1 MVGGDWRGIVF
12 LGGRGPSQMCEQD
25 GLDGMN
31 MLLYIGQ
38 TMLTKLRLTRKREGV
53 MKKKV
58 YYKESLNES
67 LIALSL
73 VGIVVVSFISFF
85 MDGSGYKLFLT
96 TSDTINYSLYHLEKI
111 VVHSIAVVIIIIFI
125 IWGLALEFKIDEV
138 YYIDVPRKV
147 DKLLIAGDC
156 DYMKIIE
163 DYDIDAYPITRVCIA
178 GRRYM
183 DVAHDSL
190 LECLG
195 GGKEFFL
202 DISEGGQII
211 ELNRA
216 SILGSREMRLRKFTF
231 IINVIGS
238 PAPEHA
244 CKNYLKTVK
253 LENDTEIYGGILW

>member
-12 LGGRGPSQMCEQD
+12 LGGRGPSQMCEED

-38 TMLTKLRLTRKREGV
+38 TMLTKLRLTRERKGV

-58 YYKESLNES
+58 YYKESLNQS
-67 LIALSL
+67 FMAL
-73 VGIVVVSFISFF
+73 VAACIIVVSFISFF
-85 MDGSGYKLFLT
+85 RDNSGYKLFLT
-96 TSDTINYSLYHLEKI
+96 TSDTINYSLYHLKEI
-111 VVHSIAVVIIIIFI
+111 LTHSMIFVLVILFI
-125 IWGLALEFKIDEV
+125 IWGLALDSKIDEV
-138 YYIDVPRKV
+138 YYINVPFKV

-211 ELNRA
+211 ELKRA

-253 LENDTEIYGGILW
+253 LENDTEIDGGILW